1 MAVNLEQIGARLRFY
16 MKLKELGIYE
26 LGATT
31 NTSSIQIS
39 KILSGKN
46 YTMDELLAVLKGLP
60 ELNSHWVI
68 YGEGNMFKGDA
79 KQTQQHD
86 TELINKD
93 RTKHILEMQKLLA
106 QLDEMEKTKDNHSQ
120 LTDLKARIME
130 MTKQL

>member
-26 LGATT
+26 LGAST

-46 YTMDELLAVLKGLP
+46 YAMDELLALLKGMP

-68 YGEGNMFKGDA
+68 YGEGNMFKGDP
-79 KQTQQHD
+79 KHTQAHD
-86 TELINKD
+86 SQIINKD
-93 RTKHILEMQKLLA
+93 RSKHIMEMQKLLA
-106 QLDEMEKTKDNHSQ
+106 QLDEMEKTKDNSHQ
-120 LTDLKARIME
+120 LDSLKARIKE
-130 MTKQL
+130 MTKEL